1 MPPTAPKLDALLFDV
16 DDTLYSTTAFSLVA
30 RRRSIQ
36 AMIAAGL
43 RVTEEEGFAE
53 LMEVVAEFSS
63 NYSHHFERLLDRLG
77 PTSYAGRNP
86 AMLVAAGIVA
96 YHGTKWEGMR
106 LLADVAETLEQLH
119 AAGIRM
125 GVLSAGLQLKQAEKL
140 VRLGAAH
147 YFDPLA
153 IFFTDQLGISKP
165 NPKLFTKACEAM
177 ELAPE
182 RGLYI
187 GDRLEHDVMPA
198 NSIGLRTVLYGGAH
212 GKYGGT
218 NEAAPADH
226 ALMDMRDLI
235 PILRDHYALP
245 L

>member
-1 MPPTAPKLDALLFDV
+1 VAPTAPQLDALLFDV

-43 RVTEEEGFAE
+43 RVSEEDGFAE
-53 LMEVVAEFSS
+53 LMEVVTEFSS
-63 NYSHHFERLLDRLG
+63 NYSNHFERLLDRLG
-77 PTSYAGRNP
+77 PESYAGRNP
-86 AMLVAAGIVA
+86 AMVVAAGVVA
-96 YHGTKWEGMR
+96 YHGTKQEGMR
-106 LLADVAETLEQLH
+106 LLADVAETLERLH

-125 GVLSAGLQLKQAEKL
+125 GVLSAGLHVKQAEKL

-147 YFDPLA
+147 YFDPEA

-177 ELAPE
+177 NLDPR

-187 GDRLEHDVMPA
+187 GDRLEHDVLPA
-198 NSIGLRTVLYGGAH
+198 SSIGLRTVLYGGAH
-212 GKYGGT
+212 GKYSRSDHT
-218 NEAAPADH
+218 TPADH
-226 ALMDMRDLI
+226 VLMDLRNLL
-235 PILRDHYALP
+235 PILRDTYHLP

>member
-1 MPPTAPKLDALLFDV
+1 MSPTAPKLDALLFDV

-43 RVTEEEGFAE
+43 EITEEEGFAE
-53 LMEVVAEFSS
+53 LMEVVTEFSS
-63 NYSHHFERLLDRLG
+63 NYSNHFERLLDRLG
-77 PTSYAGRNP
+77 PQSHAGRNP
-86 AMLVAAGIVA
+86 AMLVAAGVVA
-96 YHGTKWEGMR
+96 YHATKQEGMR
-106 LLADVAETLEQLH
+106 LLADVAETLERLH

-125 GVLSAGLQLKQAEKL
+125 GVLSAGLQVKQAEKL

-147 YFDPLA
+147 YFDPQA

-165 NPKLFTKACEAM
+165 NPKLFTKACESMA
-177 ELAPE
+177 LDPA

-212 GKYGGT
+212 GKYSRSEET
-218 NEAAPADH
+218 APADH
-226 ALMDMRDLI
+226 VLMDMRNLL
-235 PILRDHYALP
+235 PILREQYALSV
-245 L
+245 